1 MFSSASC
8 RAINTHWFAVARN
21 FGPRHPH
28 SETSCHVMGLQNR
41 QRPLEIQLHQLS
53 PTRSSIVQTKG
64 LQELQGLPVSR
75 IEFMVEPI
83 DGFTHL
89 LLHRMTREIKASE
102 EENPESYPLTVARGG
117 VTSIPRGTMPTGRFK
132 FLKDL

>member
-1 MFSSASC
+1 MFSRASC

-21 FGPRHPH
+21 FGPRNPH

-53 PTRSSIVQTKG
+53 PTRSSIVQIKR
-64 LQELQGLPVSR
+64 LQGLQGLPASR

-83 DGFTHL
+83 DGFTRL
-89 LLHRMTREIKASE
+89 LLHRTTREIKLFDEGA
-102 EENPESYPLTVARGG
+102 PESYPLTVARGG
-117 VTSIPRGTMPTGRFK
+117 LTSIPRGTVPTGRFK
-132 FLKDL
+132 FLKEL